1 MPLKKWITITLFSLL
16 LVAILGVLMRYK
28 IAYSLP
34 FINQKFLQHS
44 HSHFAMSGW
53 LTQLIMIL
61 MASTVS
67 KSLGTGYFKKYNF
80 ILAVNLIASYGMLFS
95 FLYQGYG
102 TISIFFSTI
111 SILVV
116 YYFGVQ
122 LWRDMQKATLNH
134 PSYKWFKAA
143 IIFAILSSFGIV
155 MLVYLMITKNVDK
168 NIQQATTYFFLH
180 FQYNGWLIFACI
192 GLLIEILNEKQIQIK
207 NMDKFFW
214 IYAAACI
221 PAYLLS
227 TLWLHL
233 PLWLYTIVVISG
245 LIILIG
251 GLWFIVQVRKQL
263 PHFLQHSPSL
273 AKWLFCLS
281 AIAFMIK
288 VFLQAG
294 STIPSLN
301 NMAFGYRP
309 IVIGYLHLIF
319 LGIITLFL
327 FGYLVYKNYLNVTK
341 TLTWGVS
348 IFVVGI
354 ILNELALMVQGLSGM
369 VYYNVPLINETLLAV
384 SALMLLGI
392 LIINI
397 RKKDVRLIQ
406 TSNKNQ

>member
-1 MPLKKWITITLFSLL
+1 MTVKKWVSLTIFGLV

-28 IAYSLP
+28 IAYSFP

-61 MASTVS
+61 LASTVS
-67 KSLGTGYFKKYNF
+67 RSIALSHFKKYNF
-80 ILAVNLIASYGMLFS
+80 ILTVNLIASYGMLFS

-102 TISIFFSTI
+102 AISIFFSTV

-122 LWRDMQKATLNH
+122 LWQDMQKAPFLH
-134 PSYKWFKAA
+134 SSYKWFKAS
-143 IIFAILSSFGIV
+143 IIFAVLSSFGIA
-155 MLVYLMITKNVDK
+155 MLVYLMVTKNVDK

-192 GLLIEILNEKQIQIK
+192 GLLIDLLRQKQIQIK
-207 NMDKFFW
+207 NIDNFFW
-214 IYAAACI
+214 IYAAACV

-233 PLWLYTIVVISG
+233 PLWLYIVVVISG
-245 LIILIG
+245 LIILLG
-251 GLWFIVQVRKQL
+251 WLWFIAKLHKQVPLFLKQTSNL
-263 PHFLQHSPSL
+263 V
-273 AKWLFCLS
+273 KWLFGLS
-281 AIAFMIK
+281 AIAFTIK

-301 NMAFGYRP
+301 NIAFGYRP

-319 LGIITLFL
+319 LGVITLFL
-327 FGYLVYKNYLNVTK
+327 FGYLVYTDHLKVTK
-341 TLTWGVS
+341 SLTFGMIV
-348 IFVVGI
+348 FVVGI

-369 VYYNVPLINETLLAV
+369 MYYNVPFINEALLAI
-384 SALMLLGI
+384 SLLMFFGI
-392 LIINI
+392 LILNI
-397 RKKDVRLIQ
+397 RKKQPQSLE
-406 TSNKNQ
+406 TSD